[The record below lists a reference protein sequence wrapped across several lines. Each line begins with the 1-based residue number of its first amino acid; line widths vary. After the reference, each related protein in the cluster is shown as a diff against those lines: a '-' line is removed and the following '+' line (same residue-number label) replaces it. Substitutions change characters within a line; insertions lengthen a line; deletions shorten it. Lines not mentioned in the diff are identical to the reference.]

1 MMNEFNPIKSPSI
14 RIEICCESSDFCV
27 EVLLTKSST
36 IDIDDGDDNNKD
48 ERVVAKEQIQRKQK
62 FYLLLVR

>member
-1 MMNEFNPIKSPSI
+1 MNLIQLNPHPLEL
-14 RIEICCESSDFCV
+14 RLCCESSDFCV

-62 FYLLLVR
+62 FYLLWVR